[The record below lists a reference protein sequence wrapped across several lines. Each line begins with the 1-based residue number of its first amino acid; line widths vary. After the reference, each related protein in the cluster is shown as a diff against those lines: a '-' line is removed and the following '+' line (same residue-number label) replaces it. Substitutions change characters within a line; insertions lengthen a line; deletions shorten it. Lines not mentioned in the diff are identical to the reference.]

1 MVDGR
6 SAGRALGVLILAVV
20 LASCAPASGSPRAAR
35 NAPAASP
42 GAPAAAS
49 APATGGTGGAAASGA
64 GSEAA
69 VADFYRGKT
78 VRLVVGFA
86 AAGGYDI
93 WARLLA
99 KHLGEHIPGN
109 PTVIVE
115 NKPGAG
121 SMLAANLVYNTEP
134 KDGTVIVTFNSQM
147 VLQQL
152 LGQPG
157 LEFDAR
163 RFQWLGSA
171 ASGQNA
177 CMVRRELGIT
187 DARQIIGPSGRE
199 VVMGGEAPGS
209 GITDTP
215 AVMNAA
221 LGTRFK
227 IIYGYEGA
235 SKVQLAVE
243 SREVDGF
250 CLTWDSVLA
259 TLKQWFE
266 PTPLVTV
273 PLIMGDRVPDHPWL
287 KDTVAAEAIAPDDQ
301 ARKLLRAVQGPRAF
315 TFPYAVAPG
324 VPAERVA
331 ALRQAFDQTFA
342 DPTLVAEA
350 ERGGLAMDYKSADA
364 VTQIVTELLSLD
376 PETIA
381 AVKRALAGPG

>member
-1 MVDGR
+1 MATWR
-6 SAGRALGVLILAVV
+6 SAGGVVAALILAG
-20 LASCAPASGSPRAAR
+20 LLLSCAPASGTPRAAR
-35 NAPAASP
+35 DAPAAP
-42 GAPAAAS
+42 AAPAS
-49 APATGGTGGAAASGA
+49 TPATPA
-64 GSEAA
+64 GSTAA
-69 VADFYRGKT
+69 DAGPASDFYRGKT
-78 VRLVVGFA
+78 LRLVVGFA
-86 AAGGYDI
+86 PGGGYDI

-99 KHLGEHIPGN
+99 KHLGRHIPGN
-109 PTVIVE
+109 PAVIVE

-121 SMLAANLVYNTEP
+121 SMLAANLVYNSEP
-134 KDGTVIVTFNSQM
+134 KDGTVVVTFNSQM

-152 LGQPG
+152 LSQPG

-171 ASGQNA
+171 SSGQNA

-187 DARQIIGPSGRE
+187 DARQLIGPGGRE

-243 SREVDGF
+243 SGEVDGF

-259 TLKQWFE
+259 TLKPWFE

-273 PLIMGDRVPDHPWL
+273 PLIMGDRVPAHPWL
-287 KDTVAAEAIAPDDQ
+287 KDTAAAEALAPSDQ

-331 ALRQAFDQTFA
+331 VLRQAVDRAFA
-342 DPTLVAEA
+342 DPALLAEA
-350 ERGGLAMDYKSADA
+350 ERSGLVVEYKSADA

-376 PETIA
+376 TDTIE
-381 AVKRALAGPG
+381 AVKRALAAPG

>member
-1 MVDGR
+1 MATWR
-6 SAGRALGVLILAVV
+6 SAGGVVAALILAG
-20 LASCAPASGSPRAAR
+20 LLLSCAPASGTPRAAR
-35 NAPAASP
+35 DAPAAP
-42 GAPAAAS
+42 TAPAS
-49 APATGGTGGAAASGA
+49 TPATPA
-64 GSEAA
+64 GSTAA
-69 VADFYRGKT
+69 DAGPASDFYRGKT
-78 VRLVVGFA
+78 LRLIVGFA
-86 AAGGYDI
+86 PGGGYDI

-99 KHLGEHIPGN
+99 KHLGRHIPGN
-109 PTVIVE
+109 PAVIVE

-121 SMLAANLVYNTEP
+121 SMLAANLVYNSEP
-134 KDGTVIVTFNSQM
+134 KDGTAIVTFNSQM

-152 LGQPG
+152 LSQPG

-171 ASGQNA
+171 SSGQNA

-187 DARQIIGPSGRE
+187 DARQLIGPGGRE

-243 SREVDGF
+243 SGEVDGF

-259 TLKQWFE
+259 TLKPWFE

-273 PLIMGDRVPDHPWL
+273 PLIMGDRVPAHPWL
-287 KDTVAAEAIAPDDQ
+287 KDTAAAEALAPSDQ

-331 ALRQAFDQTFA
+331 TLRQAVDRAFA
-342 DPTLVAEA
+342 DPALLAEA
-350 ERGGLAMDYKSADA
+350 ERSGLVVEYKSADA

-376 PETIA
+376 TDTIE
-381 AVKRALAGPG
+381 AVKRALAAPG

>member
-1 MVDGR
+1 MANWRR
-6 SAGRALGVLILAVV
+6 SARPVAALILAG
-20 LASCAPASGSPRAAR
+20 LLLSCAPASGTPRAAR
-35 NAPAASP
+35 E
-42 GAPAAAS
+42 APAAAPTAPS
-49 APATGGTGGAAASGA
+49 APANTSATTAGPTASDA
-64 GSEAA
+64 GSAT
-69 VADFYRGKT
+69 DFYRGKT
-78 VRLVVGFA
+78 LRLVVGFA
-86 AAGGYDI
+86 PGGGYDI

-99 KHLGEHIPGN
+99 KHLGRHIPGN
-109 PTVIVE
+109 PAVIVE

-121 SMLAANLVYNTEP
+121 SMLAANLVYNSEP
-134 KDGTVIVTFNSQM
+134 KDGTVVVTFNSQM

-152 LGQPG
+152 LSQPG

-171 ASGQNA
+171 SSGQNA

-187 DARQIIGPSGRE
+187 DARQIIGPGGRE

-243 SREVDGF
+243 SGELDGF

-259 TLKQWFE
+259 TLKPWFE

-273 PLIMGDRVPDHPWL
+273 PLIMGDRVPAHPWL
-287 KDTVAAEAIAPDDQ
+287 KGTAAAEALAPDDQ
-301 ARKLLRAVQGPRAF
+301 ARKLLRAVQGPRAI
-315 TFPYAVAPG
+315 TIPYAVAPG

-331 ALRQAFDQTFA
+331 VLRQAVDRAFA
-342 DPTLVAEA
+342 DPALLAEA
-350 ERGGLAMDYKSADA
+350 ERGALAVEYKSADA

-376 PETIA
+376 PDTIG
-381 AVKRALAGPG
+381 AVKRALAAPG